1 MWKTHT
7 FLRIH
12 VHQKNFKLLI
22 SLLFSAK
29 EEHEVKDGVYIYH
42 PLLLDCA
49 PMEKVGGW
57 SLEQEDPLLF
67 TEERLWK
74 GGRREWEDIPLPGHM
89 PPGAGIAGGSGA
101 KPKPT
106 STPDED
112 DPSRRGPYHP
122 PEEQTKQL
130 LEIHHSLTKLL
141 QTMGVDPCKEY
152 ENSKLENILEKISSA
167 DLACRVCGKVYSSS
181 SRMKNHFR
189 KRHLGKTKHQCK
201 ICKKYYTDPGSLRVH
216 EASHDTSK
224 NPFSCGKCT
233 KTFPTKAQLHM
244 HGPVHDQPLYQ
255 CAFTPQGCDKK
266 YKWMKGRREHEA
278 KCEFN
283 PDLPKEPP
291 YKCPAEGCKKGY
303 WDHRSLLRHY
313 RGYPTHNPKK

>member
-1 MWKTHT
+1 
-7 FLRIH
+7 
-12 VHQKNFKLLI
+12 
-22 SLLFSAK
+22 
-29 EEHEVKDGVYIYH
+29 
-42 PLLLDCA
+42 
-49 PMEKVGGW
+49 
-57 SLEQEDPLLF
+57 
-67 TEERLWK
+67 
-74 GGRREWEDIPLPGHM
+74 M
-89 PPGAGIAGGSGA
+89 PPGAGAAGGSGA

-201 ICKKYYTDPGSLRVH
+201 ICKKYYTDPGSLRVMKH
-216 EASHDTSK
+216 PMTHQRILSHVESALKPFLQRLSCICMAQFMINHCTSV
-224 NPFSCGKCT
+224 PS
-233 KTFPTKAQLHM
+233 LHKD
-244 HGPVHDQPLYQ
+244 V
-255 CAFTPQGCDKK
+255 T
-266 YKWMKGRREHEA
+266 
-278 KCEFN
+278 
-283 PDLPKEPP
+283 
-291 YKCPAEGCKKGY
+291 
-303 WDHRSLLRHY
+303 RSTN
-313 RGYPTHNPKK
+313 G